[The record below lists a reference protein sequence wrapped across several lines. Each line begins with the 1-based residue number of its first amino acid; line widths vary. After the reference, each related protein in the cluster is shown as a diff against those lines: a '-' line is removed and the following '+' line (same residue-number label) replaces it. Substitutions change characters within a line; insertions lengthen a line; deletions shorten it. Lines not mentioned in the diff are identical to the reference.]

1 MKLCSYYNTI
11 ASWLLLA
18 ESKIN
23 RGINDSEVPEIIALK
38 KCVIKQNKLKFSV
51 PA

>member
-1 MKLCSYYNTI
+1 MKLWSYCNTI

-23 RGINDSEVPEIIALK
+23 RGTNDSEVPKIIALK
-38 KCVIKQNKLKFSV
+38 KCMIQQNKLKFSV